1 MCKKYKIEYVNS
13 FDNEAVDMLYN
24 LGMKGFKIASC
35 DITNF
40 PFLEVVAKRKMPILL
55 STGAFKY

>member
-1 MCKKYKIEYVNS
+1 MYKKYKIEFMS
-13 FDNEAVDMLYN
+13 TPFDNEAVDMLYN

-40 PFLEVVAKRKMPILL
+40 PFLEVV
-55 STGAFKY
+55 